1 MAKHPSLSS
10 RTKPFTTFVG
20 VLSAAALTLSMT
32 TLAAFASPPSPN
44 TTPET
49 AETSID
55 VTNTNDTPSELFV
68 QPLPAPEHDSGSI
81 TTTTEELPDD
91 ITQPD
96 TPNVDALAAAN
107 TLPTQ
112 PPPVETLSPVL
123 TETTPE
129 IEVRLPPG
137 SPSEG
142 SPVSAEPVITL
153 QGAENTGVLKVR
165 ITTTGA
171 PEAVGKSFMVG
182 YHCHGFLPGVQEKR
196 VVGDGT
202 PQILLENVPVGQECQ
217 VSLIGTSKDKVKGY
231 VHTVVD
237 EQGKIATKAGP
248 EGTVHD
254 IQINYR
260 KAYGKFSVAKKLV
273 GVTGDFS
280 DHFFKV
286 DYVCFHDS
294 KVINRG
300 SIPFKGDGIP
310 VPVSVDIPIDA
321 TCEIEESPAYAELPG
336 HTWFPHQKEERIFI
350 QYEHSMVP
358 VTIVNNYNTQTNTIA
373 VALNATGAPDA
384 ESKRVFITYQ
394 CENGIRGNHG
404 VQGNNQPVELPTGQI
419 PVGTECKLRMTP
431 SSIQGYGTAVSLN
444 ETIVVTE
451 QPQPIMVRKNI
462 EYVPGGNTFLINK
475 TFSGA
480 PEAVG
485 KTFKFSYNCEGI
497 EGTISYTPHENPD
510 AAPDRA
516 FPEGTKCTVTEDVSA
531 AQIPGYDLTPPPA
544 QTITIRESR
553 FAPSDADFV
562 NTYKPNGQVFDGTF
576 QVAKKVVG
584 APEGS
589 SKTFTF
595 DYTCG
600 AKNGTVQAKGDGVP
614 VTVSE
619 NFAVG
624 TQCTVTEQVSSAQID
639 GYALQAPSAQTVTI
653 VKDLTPR
660 VSFTNTYTEIKKGT
674 FSVKPT
680 LTVDKLVNGK
690 PDLESKS
697 LTFDYTCGTQKGSI
711 VTTGNTAQ
719 DVGKEFP
726 VGTEC
731 RVELNDSTTS
741 IPHYAYT
748 APPAQTFTITETA
761 HQAIFSVDYTLKA
774 AAFLVH
780 KIVEGAPN
788 ELVKD
793 KSFFFTYKCSINGEP
808 ITPAGMPD
816 VLEVKDVF
824 NSGLIFPV
832 GTVCEISEDT
842 SRAQIEGYTLEAT
855 EPLTFELDSLGQPRD
870 FAFINTYTRDTG
882 TFTITKNSTGVD
894 TKDKNFTFTYTC
906 GDQNGRIITPG
917 DGKLTAS
924 KVMVPTGTECTVAE
938 DPTSAAINGYTHTP
952 PKAQTFTI
960 TTKGETI
967 NLIFN
972 NTYASNAKPGA
983 TPGKTTHGKVI
994 PGTSLAKTGTDLAVI
1009 IIGAFVFLLL
1019 GIGIYTKKH

>member
-1 MAKHPSLSS
+1 MKRSTPPSPTSV
-10 RTKPFTTFVG
+10 FVSVVG
-20 VLSAAALTLSMT
+20 MTSAVALTLSMT
-32 TLAAFASPPSPN
+32 TLAAFASAASLDVGIEAAEVGGEVIDQIAN
-44 TTPET
+44 SDESLIYVAPET
-49 AETSID
+49 SMGKENDVTPGDNVTAEDAVTSVSDVDTVSLPHHALETSVPVSDSHDGI
-55 VTNTNDTPSELFV
+55 T
-68 QPLPAPEHDSGSI
+68 APENELTLTSGVSH
-81 TTTTEELPDD
+81 EG
-91 ITQPD
+91 
-96 TPNVDALAAAN
+96 DALRAEVSG
-107 TLPTQ
+107 TL
-112 PPPVETLSPVL
+112 
-123 TETTPE
+123 
-129 IEVRLPPG
+129 R
-137 SPSEG
+137 
-142 SPVSAEPVITL
+142 SA
-153 QGAENTGVLKVR
+153 GNTGVVKVR

-171 PEAVGKSFMVG
+171 PEAVGKNFMVG

-196 VVGDGT
+196 VVGDGS

-217 VSLIGTSKDKVKGY
+217 VSLVGTSKDKVRGY

-260 KAYGKFSVAKKLV
+260 KAYGKFSVTKKLV

-286 DYVCFHDS
+286 DYVCFHDN

-321 TCEIEESPAYAELPG
+321 TCEIEENPAYAELPG

-358 VTIVNNYNTQTNTIA
+358 VTIVNNYNTKTNTIA
-373 VALNATGAPDA
+373 LAINATGAPDA
-384 ESKRVFITYQ
+384 ANASIFVAYR
-394 CENGIRGNHG
+394 CDNGVRGQIR
-404 VQGNNQPVELPTGQI
+404 VQGNNQPVVLPTEQI
-419 PVGTECKLRMTP
+419 PVGTECKLRISP
-431 SSIQGYGTAVSLN
+431 PKIENHGVGGALN

-480 PEAVG
+480 PEAVA
-485 KTFKFSYNCEGI
+485 KTFTFTYNCDGI
-497 EGTISYTPHENPD
+497 EGTFSYTPLDLHKAGP
-510 AAPDRA
+510 ARA
-516 FPEGTKCTVTEDVSA
+516 FPEGTKCTVSEDIPA
-531 AQIPGYDLTPPPA
+531 AQIPGYDLTPPLA
-544 QTITIRESR
+544 QTITILNSR
-553 FAPSDADFV
+553 FAPSSIDFV
-562 NTYKPNGQVFDGTF
+562 NIYNPNGQVLDGTF
-576 QVAKKVVG
+576 QVAKKVAG
-584 APEGS
+584 APGGS

-600 AKNGTVQAKGDGVP
+600 AKKGTVQAKGDGVP

-619 NFAVG
+619 KFTAG

-639 GYALQAPSAQTVTI
+639 GYTLQAPSAQTVTI
-653 VKDLTPR
+653 VNGFTPR

-674 FSVKPT
+674 FSVNPT

-690 PDLESKS
+690 PDLKSKS

-731 RVELNDSTTS
+731 RVELNDSTAFL
-741 IPHYAYT
+741 PHYDYA
-748 APPAQTFTITETA
+748 AQPAQTFTITETP
-761 HQAIFSVDYTLKA
+761 HQVSFSVDYTLKA

-842 SRAQIEGYTLEAT
+842 SKAQIEGYTLEAT
-855 EPLTFELDSLGQPRD
+855 EPLTFELNSLGQPRD

-894 TKDKNFTFTYTC
+894 TKDKNFTFTYSC
-906 GDQNGRIITPG
+906 GDQSGTIVTPG
-917 DGKLTAS
+917 DGKITAS
-924 KVMVPTGTECTVAE
+924 KVMVPTGTECTVTE
-938 DPTSAAINGYTHTP
+938 DPASAAVTGYTHTP
-952 PKAQTFTI
+952 PKAKTFTI
-960 TTKGETI
+960 TSKGEVV
-967 NLIFN
+967 NLTFT
-972 NTYASNAKPGA
+972 NTYTPKPA
-983 TPGKTTHGKVI
+983 TA
-994 PGTSLAKTGTDLAVI
+994 PGTVTSGKGSPSGNLAATGAHTASASMAALLL
-1009 IIGAFVFLLL
+1009 LLL
-1019 GIGIYTKKH
+1019 GVGIYIKKR

>member
-1 MAKHPSLSS
+1 MKRSTPPSPTSV
-10 RTKPFTTFVG
+10 FVSVVG
-20 VLSAAALTLSMT
+20 MTSAVALTLSMT
-32 TLAAFASPPSPN
+32 TLAAFASAASLDVGIEAAEVGGEVIDQIAN
-44 TTPET
+44 SDESLIYAAPET
-49 AETSID
+49 SMGKENDVTPGDNVTAEDAVTSVSDVDTVSLPHHALETSVPVSDSHDGI
-55 VTNTNDTPSELFV
+55 T
-68 QPLPAPEHDSGSI
+68 APENELTLTSGVSH
-81 TTTTEELPDD
+81 EG
-91 ITQPD
+91 
-96 TPNVDALAAAN
+96 DALRAEVSG
-107 TLPTQ
+107 TL
-112 PPPVETLSPVL
+112 
-123 TETTPE
+123 
-129 IEVRLPPG
+129 R
-137 SPSEG
+137 
-142 SPVSAEPVITL
+142 SA
-153 QGAENTGVLKVR
+153 GNTGVVKVR

-171 PEAVGKSFMVG
+171 PEAVGKNFMVG

-196 VVGDGT
+196 VVGDGS

-217 VSLIGTSKDKVKGY
+217 VSLVGTSKDKVRGY

-286 DYVCFHDS
+286 DYVCFHDN

-321 TCEIEESPAYAELPG
+321 TCEIEENPAYAELPG

-373 VALNATGAPDA
+373 VAVNATGAPDA

-394 CENGIRGNHG
+394 CENGIRGNLG
-404 VQGNNQPVELPTGQI
+404 VQGNNQPVELPSGQI
-419 PVGTECKLRMTP
+419 PVGTECKLRMAP

-451 QPQPIMVRKNI
+451 QPQPILVRKNI

-485 KTFKFSYNCEGI
+485 KTFRFSYNCEGI

-619 NFAVG
+619 KFAVG

-690 PDLESKS
+690 PNLESKS
-697 LTFDYTCGTQKGSI
+697 LTFDYTCGTEKGSI
-711 VTTGNTAQ
+711 VTTGHAAQ
-719 DVGKEFP
+719 NAGKEFP

-731 RVELNDSTTS
+731 RVELNDSTTV

-748 APPAQTFTITETA
+748 APPAQTFTIAETP
-761 HQAIFSVDYTLKA
+761 HQAMFSVDYTLKA
-774 AAFLVH
+774 GAFVIH
-780 KIVEGAPN
+780 KVVEGAPN

-816 VLEVKDVF
+816 VLEVKDNF

-842 SRAQIEGYTLEAT
+842 SKAQIEGYTLEAT
-855 EPLTFELDSLGQPRD
+855 EPLTFELNSLGQPRD

-882 TFTITKNSTGVD
+882 TFTITKNSTGID
-894 TKDKNFTFTYTC
+894 SKDKNFSFTYSC
-906 GDQNGRIITPG
+906 GDQSGTIVTPG
-917 DGKLTAS
+917 DGKITAS
-924 KVMVPTGTECTVAE
+924 KVMVPTGTECTVTE
-938 DPTSAAINGYTHTP
+938 DPASAAVTGYTHTP

-960 TTKGETI
+960 TSKGEVV
-967 NLIFN
+967 NLTFT
-972 NTYASNAKPGA
+972 NTYTPKPASA
-983 TPGKTTHGKVI
+983 
-994 PGTSLAKTGTDLAVI
+994 PGTVTSGKGSPSGNLAATGAHTASASMAALLL
-1009 IIGAFVFLLL
+1009 LLL
-1019 GIGIYTKKH
+1019 GVGIYIKKR